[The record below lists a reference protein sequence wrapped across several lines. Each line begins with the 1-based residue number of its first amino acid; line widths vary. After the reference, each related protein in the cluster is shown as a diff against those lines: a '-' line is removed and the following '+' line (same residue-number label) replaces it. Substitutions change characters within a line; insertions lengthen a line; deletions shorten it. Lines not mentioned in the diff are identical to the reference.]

1 MTPKA
6 KRTYRGFAAFFLI
19 GGAVF
24 VVLGIARAAF
34 ALDLVQGDPIPVALA
49 LMTIGGLLRWTAR
62 DRPDDP
68 EDEEDGAGGSER
80 AEGAPHGAPPGAPYD
95 VPDDDAR

>member
-6 KRTYRGFAAFFLI
+6 KRTYRGFATFFLI
-19 GGAVF
+19 GGGVF
-24 VVLGIARAAF
+24 VVLGALHAAF
-34 ALDLVQGDPIPVALA
+34 ALDVVQGNPVPMALG

-68 EDEEDGAGGSER
+68 EDEDGEGGT
-80 AEGAPHGAPPGAPYD
+80 EGAADAPSD
-95 VPDDDAR
+95 TPDDDAR